1 MVETPIANGSRIK
14 PELLA
19 NRFLRNLVAPDRL
32 PPNLVASNRFL
43 SDRFLPNRL
52 PPNLVASN
60 RFLPNRFL
68 PDRFPS
74 NRFLPNRFLPDRFPS
89 NRFLPNRFLPDRFPP
104 NLVVPPRLAVCGLPC
119 LVLCRSS
126 GSTNE
131 SPITGGRR
139 FRSPEPDRGCPGTD
153 SCQQPVC
160 CSFSSGSPRSC
171 LASSSSDNGALPIAA
186 TQRADEASPNQLTC
200 RAWPPRTR
208 RPLSLTPRG
217 PSVPSWHLDAVGIG
231 QVCLAATCH

>member
-52 PPNLVASN
+52 PPNLVA
-60 RFLPNRFL
+60 
-68 PDRFPS
+68 
-74 NRFLPNRFLPDRFPS
+74 S